1 MDNGLSYSELSLST
15 ATALDQICSL
25 ARSLCPVSDI
35 RNQVRPSAVAQF
47 DLREKAGK
55 CFMNGR
61 DKLAGGF
68 AEESKTPRPFLTH
81 LRRVWVRSLLC
92 SGFAVAQKFVSFDR
106 SGDANITG
114 VC

>member
-1 MDNGLSYSELSLST
+1 MFHERQR
-15 ATALDQICSL
+15 QI
-25 ARSLCPVSDI
+25 
-35 RNQVRPSAVAQF
+35 
-47 DLREKAGK
+47 
-55 CFMNGR
+55 
-61 DKLAGGF
+61 GGGI

-106 SGDANITG
+106 GGDANIAG